1 MKINIFYDEIKYR
14 LYGSSNVRKLI
25 EKVIRSENKIPGD
38 LSFIITSDKN
48 LLEINREFLEHD
60 YFTDVIAFSDND
72 NNIIRGEI
80 YISFDTVER
89 NSINYKVS
97 LRNELIRV
105 MLHGTLH
112 LCGYEDE
119 TVKKK
124 EIMREKEERWL
135 TKLKSK
141 GDGVQV

>member
-14 LYGSSNVRKLI
+14 LYDSLNVRKLI

-48 LLEINREFLEHD
+48 ILEINREFLEHD

-72 NNIIRGEI
+72 NNIIHGEI
-80 YISFDTVER
+80 YISIDTVER

-135 TKLKSK
+135 KKLKSK